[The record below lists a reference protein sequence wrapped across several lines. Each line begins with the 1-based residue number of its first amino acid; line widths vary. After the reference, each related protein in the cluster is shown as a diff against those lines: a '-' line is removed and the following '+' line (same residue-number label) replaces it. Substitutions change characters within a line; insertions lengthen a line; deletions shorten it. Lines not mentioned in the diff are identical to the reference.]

1 MVVASERSYTAG
13 MKTAISIPDEV
24 FREAERLAERLDKSR
39 SQLYSEAVAEY
50 VSRHDPETVTERLDA
65 VLARLDEGDGEDRF
79 VRKTVERVLSR
90 VEW

>member
-1 MVVASERSYTAG
+1 MESGRQKSYTSG

-24 FREAERLAERLDKSR
+24 FREAERLAEKLDKSR
-39 SQLYSEAVAEY
+39 SQLYSEAVADY

-65 VLARLDEGDGEDRF
+65 VLADLDDDDREDEF
-79 VRKTVERVLSR
+79 VRKTVGRTLSR